1 MDKCVEATLKYLY
14 EKNHFTWDEDLDLY
28 SNYAAQLYGIPYNE
42 CLEWKNNKPYPIGRE
57 RRSAIKLMVL
67 TEGILRGLITP
78 AMLQEKKRLYNE
90 G

>member
-28 SNYAAQLYGIPYNE
+28 SNYAAQLYGI
-42 CLEWKNNKPYPIGRE
+42 PYPIGRE